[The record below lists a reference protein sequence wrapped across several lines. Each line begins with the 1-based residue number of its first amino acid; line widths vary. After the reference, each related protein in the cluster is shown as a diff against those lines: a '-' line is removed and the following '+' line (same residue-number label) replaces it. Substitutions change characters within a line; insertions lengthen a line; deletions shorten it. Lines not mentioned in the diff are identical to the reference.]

1 MRTPRTSARPAGRG
15 LLISIRRFRRDRRGV
30 AAIEFA
36 LIAPIMLG
44 LYVMLNETA
53 SGLRAARKVTMAAR
67 VTSDLVTQLT
77 NVADTD
83 RNDVFASLTP
93 VMSPFNASLASIRLT
108 SIRFDANAKGYV
120 DWSEAQGTGLT
131 AHTRCKT
138 TDNLTGNVVNP
149 LGSIAVPAGLKVA
162 NSSVV
167 LAEVRYAYTPV
178 LGYNIT
184 GTIQLDDQLFTRPR
198 SGTHVTRTGS
208 PTTVCPT

>member
-1 MRTPRTSARPAGRG
+1 MHTPTGTGILRR
-15 LLISIRRFRRDRRGV
+15 IRAFRRDNHGV

-36 LIAPIMLG
+36 LIAPIMIG

-77 NVADTD
+77 NVANTD
-83 RNDVFASLTP
+83 RDDVFASVTP
-93 VMSPFNASLASIRLT
+93 VMQPFNATLASIRIT
-108 SIRFDANAKGYV
+108 SVRFDANAKGYV
-120 DWSEAQGTGLT
+120 DWSEAQGTGLV
-131 AHTRCKT
+131 AHVRCKT
-138 TDNLTGNVVNP
+138 TDDLPGGPNP
-149 LGSIAVPAGLKVA
+149 LGVIAVPAGLKVA

-167 LAEVRYAYTPV
+167 LSEITFAYTPV

-184 GTIQLDDQLFTRPR
+184 GTIQLADQLYTRPR

>member
-1 MRTPRTSARPAGRG
+1 MRDATGQSLPSGRG
-15 LLISIRRFRRDRRGV
+15 ILRRIRRFRQDNQGV

-36 LIAPIMLG
+36 LIAPIMIG
-44 LYVMLNETA
+44 LYIMLNETA

-77 NVADTD
+77 NVANAD
-83 RNDVFASLTP
+83 RDDIFGALNP
-93 VMSPFNASLASIRLT
+93 VMSPFNASLASIRIT
-108 SIRFDANAKGYV
+108 SIRFDNNAKGYV
-120 DWSEAQGTGLT
+120 DWSEAQGTSLS

-149 LGSIAVPAGLKVA
+149 LGSISVPAGLKVA
-162 NSSVV
+162 DSSVV
-167 LAEVRYAYTPV
+167 LAEVTFAYTPV

-184 GTIQLDDQLFTRPR
+184 GTIQLNDQLFTRPR

>member
-1 MRTPRTSARPAGRG
+1 MSMTTGQGILRR
-15 LLISIRRFRRDRRGV
+15 ISRFRRDNGGV

-36 LIAPIMLG
+36 LIAPIMIG

-53 SGLRAARKVTMAAR
+53 SGLRAARKVTIAAR

-77 NVADTD
+77 NMTDTD
-83 RNDVFASLTP
+83 RNDIFNALTP
-93 VMSPFNASLASIRLT
+93 VMSPFNATLASIRLT
-108 SIRFDANAKGYV
+108 SIRFDGNAKGYV
-120 DWSEAQGTGLT
+120 DWSEAQGTGLI
-131 AHTRCKT
+131 AHVRCKT
-138 TDNLTGNVVNP
+138 TDPLSGGPNP
-149 LGSIAVPAGLKVA
+149 LGMIAVPAGLKVA

-167 LAEVRYAYTPV
+167 LAEISFGYTPV

-184 GTIQLDDQLFTRPR
+184 GTIQLADQLFTRPR